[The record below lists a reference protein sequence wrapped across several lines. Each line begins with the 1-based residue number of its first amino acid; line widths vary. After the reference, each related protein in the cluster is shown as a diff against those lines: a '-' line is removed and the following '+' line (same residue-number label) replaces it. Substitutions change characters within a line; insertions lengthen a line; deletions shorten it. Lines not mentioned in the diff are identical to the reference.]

1 MDGKL
6 TPDTIATILSLITS
20 RTHKGGF
27 VPWMFQLSWDWTL
40 KCMTWQIS
48 YESMESAVTSG
59 LLTSYLM
66 GESAVQY
73 SVGDGGNIVEVILIV
88 STCT

>member
-1 MDGKL
+1 
-6 TPDTIATILSLITS
+6 
-20 RTHKGGF
+20 
-27 VPWMFQLSWDWTL
+27 
-40 KCMTWQIS
+40 MTWQIS